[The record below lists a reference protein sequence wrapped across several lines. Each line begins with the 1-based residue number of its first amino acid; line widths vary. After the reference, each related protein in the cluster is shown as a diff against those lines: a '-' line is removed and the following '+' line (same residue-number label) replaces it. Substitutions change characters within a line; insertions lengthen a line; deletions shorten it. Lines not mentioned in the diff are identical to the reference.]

1 MTENEANQSAEE
13 QEKKVQSEIE
23 ETLAGAGIGMW
34 TMVLMN
40 DGRSMLY
47 ANKKMNALL
56 GTTDDLSPEDRY
68 VKWIAGITEES
79 QQATAEY
86 METIR
91 RDGKAEVIYTWMHP
105 TRGLLHIRCGG
116 VRDRSFTDGIKVR
129 GYHQDITAVRNAE
142 QAHKEKLREQ
152 DSVIKAVSS
161 IYFIVCIF
169 DLQTGKVRV
178 IKEGDT
184 FRKPA
189 QNADYEAGKTI
200 ENVINDCVVEEDR
213 EQMRRFYNLDRLAEK
228 LRTEK
233 SVSKDFRDTLYG
245 WCRITAIPV
254 RTDEESELTRILIG
268 VQEIDEEKK

>member
-68 VKWIAGITEES
+68 VKWIASITEES

-152 DSVIKAVSS
+152 DSVSRLLAAYILLCVYS
-161 IYFIVCIF
+161 IFRPVRCG
-169 DLQTGKVRV
+169 LSRKVIPSESRH
-178 IKEGDT
+178 
-184 FRKPA
+184 R
-189 QNADYEAGKTI
+189 
-200 ENVINDCVVEEDR
+200 
-213 EQMRRFYNLDRLAEK
+213 M
-228 LRTEK
+228 
-233 SVSKDFRDTLYG
+233 
-245 WCRITAIPV
+245 RITK
-254 RTDEESELTRILIG
+254 
-268 VQEIDEEKK
+268 QERQ

>member
-142 QAHKEKLREQ
+142 QAHKEELREQ
-152 DSVIKAVSS
+152 DSVIEAVSS
-161 IYFIVCIF
+161 IYFIVWIF
-169 DLQTGKVRV
+169 NLQTGKVRV

-200 ENVINDCVVEEDR
+200 EKTTAP
-213 EQMRRFYNLDRLAEK
+213 F
-228 LRTEK
+228 LRQSPH
-233 SVSKDFRDTLYG
+233 SVSLKK
-245 WCRITAIPV
+245 
-254 RTDEESELTRILIG
+254 RT
-268 VQEIDEEKK
+268 